1 MKKEYI
7 IFFLCLFLLIGCENK
22 KEEPKDEYISLRNE
36 ILDKNE
42 YMSSDELPL
51 DITIKTDRIDEEK
64 AIYKIILDNPK
75 ENMKNMR
82 GMIIYNYYTEEQYPT
97 FGIFDET
104 KELLKDDNS
113 NPIEFVK
120 TIETTKNL
128 SKIDLGLKIWIEY
141 TNDLN
146 EKKEIYYKAT

>member
-1 MKKEYI
+1 MKKKYI
-7 IFFLCLFLLIGCENK
+7 IFFLCLFLLMGCENK
-22 KEEPKDEYISLRNE
+22 EEEPKDEYISLRNE
-36 ILDKNE
+36 IMDKNK

-64 AIYKIILDNPK
+64 VTYKIILDNPK

-97 FGIFDET
+97 FGIFDEK
-104 KELLKDDNS
+104 KELLTDDNS
-113 NPIEFVK
+113 KPIEFVN

-141 TNDLN
+141 TNDSN

>member
-64 AIYKIILDNPK
+64 VTYKIILDNPK

-97 FGIFDET
+97 FGIFDDT

-141 TNDLN
+141 TNDLD